1 MKKGVPLHSLL
12 RENGGSPGAEETMPG
27 HRKERANVKNRKS
40 FCRYENFSITLQS
53 FSAVSGK
60 AQPRTLKELQ

>member
-27 HRKERANVKNRKS
+27 HMKDGQMLK
-40 FCRYENFSITLQS
+40 T
-53 FSAVSGK
+53 GK
-60 AQPRTLKELQ
+60 VFADMKTFP